1 MHYGLSGKLATA
13 NIGIIYDL
21 KHQDKGNMFSNWLLV
36 SVSIGYISLLFLI
49 AYLGGK
55 HRHKLVEKQHAII
68 YALSLGVYCT
78 SWGFLGTSAQAANN
92 SFTYISV
99 YLAPILLF
107 IFAWPFIQRIIKTS
121 LKLKITS
128 IADLLSARF
137 GKSQS
142 LALIVT
148 LVALI
153 GTLPY
158 IALQLKAIVYS
169 YKILQQN
176 QDFPIWQLGLIVSC
190 ILAGFTIIFG
200 IRTIDVTERHPGVM
214 IAIAFESV
222 VKLIAFL
229 LVGVFVSFVI
239 YDSPIDIW
247 QQSQNQLTIA
257 QQFESENLIGM
268 VGLLIIVMSAFLCLP
283 RQFQVMFVEIKEQ
296 KTSNI
301 ARWLLPLYIL
311 VFAFFAGPIGLAGT
325 LNYGQ
330 SLESDAYVL
339 FLPAYNG
346 QVWLSLFAFLGAV
359 SAASSMVIVSTIAL
373 STMLSNEIVF
383 PLMFKLAPRKHHDF
397 LHFQSRLL
405 LIRKALVVAVI
416 TLSYGMLLLSPPD
429 TLASL
434 GEVAFGAIAQI
445 GPALVAAFF
454 WRRATQKGVLWGIG
468 SGFSIWAL
476 FNLLPQLGFYPH
488 PLADTRWPET
498 TIVTLFGL
506 CINIL
511 VLYIVSL
518 LTRQSIREEMQSKFF
533 YKKDTNLQSHLPKQP
548 KIYFREL
555 EYLVARFIGQKKA
568 TECFSE
574 FNNIHKNKK
583 HKTYNEAL
591 LFHAENTL
599 ASIMGSASAK
609 LVISFALGGRDI
621 AFDQVAKIVED
632 NSTQQLE
639 FSRSVLQGAIEN
651 TSEGIS
657 VIDGNLNLVAWNK
670 QYLDIFNYPKDFI
683 YIGCPISQL
692 IRYNLGNQKRYI
704 HDVEAQVEKR
714 LQYIRQGS
722 KHKSERTLPNGKI
735 IHIEGNPIPGG
746 GFVMIFSDITEFRRA
761 ESYLKEEN
769 TDLESRVLE
778 RTKELEQ
785 ANLELEKANQNL
797 ANAQLKAEQA
807 HLKKSQYLRAC
818 SHDLLQPLSAARL
831 FSSAVS
837 LSSKVSEH
845 ERSQIK
851 QIDNSLEI
859 ANNLLLDLNEIARI
873 ESGNISPDISAIP
886 VARLFDMLQ
895 SEFSALTNDYQV
907 EFHCQTSKLFI
918 KSDLTLLARIVQNFL
933 SNAFR
938 YASHGKVLLGCRRRG
953 QNLCIQVID
962 NGPGIPEDKQQ
973 QVFEQFTQLS
983 TKLVGPKGLGLGLN
997 IAQSLAN
1004 ILHHDLDLT
1013 SKAGCGC
1020 LFSVEVPITT
1030 KPKQMQPRPMKASA
1044 TLQGVGVLCIDNELD
1059 VISGMNELLSAWKCR
1074 VFTASSAQQAL
1085 NIYQAYEE
1093 EIDILLVDYQLVE
1106 EKRLS
1111 AQVKTNAQTTTDY
1124 LSVHNNHDTFS
1135 ACEDNING
1143 IELINSLRAKSHYPL
1158 PAILI
1163 TATTDESVQVQA
1175 QQADI
1180 GYLRKII
1187 KPLALRALM
1196 SSLLTKQLEQN
1207 YISDSFQ

>member
-1 MHYGLSGKLATA
+1 
-13 NIGIIYDL
+13 
-21 KHQDKGNMFSNWLLV
+21 MFSNWLLV

-49 AYLGGK
+49 AHLGGK
-55 HRHKLVEKQHAII
+55 YRHKLVAKQHAII

-78 SWGFLGTSAQAANN
+78 SWGFLGTSAQAANS
-92 SFTYISV
+92 SFSYISV

-107 IFAWPFIQRIIKTS
+107 IFAWPFIQRIIKTC
-121 LKLKITS
+121 LKLKSTS

-142 LALIVT
+142 LALLVT
-148 LVALI
+148 LVAMI

-169 YKILQQN
+169 YKILQQS
-176 QDFPIWQLGLIVSC
+176 QDFPIWQLGLIVSL

-214 IAIAFESV
+214 IAIAFESL

-229 LVGVFVSFVI
+229 LVGLFVSFVI
-239 YDSPIDIW
+239 YDSPADIW
-247 QQSQNQLTIA
+247 QKSQDYVSLS
-257 QQFESENLIGM
+257 QQFESYNLVGM

-296 KTSNI
+296 KTSNL

-330 SLESDAYVL
+330 SLDPDAYVL

-346 QVWLSLFAFLGAV
+346 QQWLSLFAFLGAV

-383 PLMFKLAPRKHHDF
+383 PLIFKLAPRKHHDF

-405 LIRKALVVAVI
+405 LIRKILVVVVI
-416 TLSYGMLLLSPPD
+416 ALSYCMLLVSPPD

-454 WRRATQKGVLWGIG
+454 WRRATQKGVFWGMFC
-468 SGFSIWAL
+468 GFSIWAL
-476 FNLLPQLGFYPH
+476 FNLLPQLGFYAH
-488 PLADTRWPET
+488 PLSNTNWPAT
-498 TIVTLFGL
+498 TVATLFGL
-506 CINIL
+506 AINLI
-511 VLYIVSL
+511 VLFIVSQ
-518 LTRQSIREEMQSKFF
+518 LTRQNIREEMQSKYF
-533 YKKDTNLQSHLPKQP
+533 YETDNKQDSHLPKQP
-548 KIYFREL
+548 KIDRQEL
-555 EYLVARFIGQKKA
+555 ELLIARFIGQDKA
-568 TECFSE
+568 AECFAE
-574 FNNIHKNKK
+574 FNQSHKIKK

-591 LFHAENTL
+591 LLHAEQTL
-599 ASIMGSASAK
+599 ASVMGSASAK
-609 LVISFALGGRDI
+609 LVISFALAGRDI

-657 VIDGNLNLVAWNK
+657 VIDANLNLVAWNK
-670 QYLDIFNYPKDFI
+670 QYLDIFNYPKNLI

-692 IRYNLGNQKRYI
+692 IRFNLSNQNRYI
-704 HDVEAQVEKR
+704 HNIEGQVNKR
-714 LQYIRQGS
+714 LEYLKAGS
-722 KHKSERTLPNGKI
+722 KHKSERKLANGKVLL
-735 IHIEGNPIPGG
+735 IEGNPIPGG

-761 ESYLKEEN
+761 ENYLKEEN
-769 TDLESRVLE
+769 TDLESRVLA
-778 RTKELEQ
+778 RTTELEL
-785 ANLELEKANQNL
+785 ANLELEKANREL
-797 ANAQLKAEQA
+797 ADARLKAEQA

-831 FSSAVS
+831 FSSAVC
-837 LSSKVSEH
+837 LSPRVSIQ
-845 ERSQIK
+845 EREQIK
-851 QIDNSLEI
+851 KIDNSLEI

-873 ESGNISPDISAIP
+873 ESGNIIP
-886 VARLFDMLQ
+886 VFNDIALERVFSMLH
-895 SEFSALTNDYQV
+895 SEFSALSKDYQID
-907 EFHCQTSKLFI
+907 FRCHSSQLFI
-918 KSDLTLLARIVQNFL
+918 RTDLTLLTRIVQNFL

-938 YASHGKVLLGCRRRG
+938 YANNGKVLLGCRRKG
-953 QNLCIQVID
+953 NYLSIQVID

-973 QVFEQFTQLS
+973 EVFEQFTQLS
-983 TKLVGPKGLGLGLN
+983 TQLIGPKGLGLGLN

-1004 ILHHDLDLT
+1004 ILEHKVGLVSEPEH
-1013 SKAGCGC
+1013 GC
-1020 LFSVEVPITT
+1020 LFSVEVPIVNRVQQT
-1030 KPKQMQPRPMKASA
+1030 KPTLAPKNM
-1044 TLQGVGVLCIDNELD
+1044 TLQGVGVLCIDNEKD
-1059 VISGMNELLSAWKCR
+1059 VIAGMTELLTAWKCR
-1074 VFTASSAQQAL
+1074 VFTATTAAEASAL
-1085 NIYQAYEE
+1085 YKTHED
-1093 EIDILLVDYQLVE
+1093 EIDILLVDYQL
-1106 EKRLS
+1106 S
-1111 AQVKTNAQTTTDY
+1111 AEPMFPANPLHIVTVDY
-1124 LSVHNNHDTFS
+1124 SERQEQKPHSEHLDG
-1135 ACEDNING
+1135 CNG
-1143 IELINSLRAKSHYPL
+1143 IELIKHIRAISQYPL

-1163 TATTDESVQVQA
+1163 TATTDELVQVQA
-1175 QQADI
+1175 KQADI

-1187 KPLALRALM
+1187 KPVALRALM
-1196 SSLLTKQLEQN
+1196 SALLTKQLEKN
-1207 YISDSFQ
+1207 YNS

>member
-1 MHYGLSGKLATA
+1 
-13 NIGIIYDL
+13 
-21 KHQDKGNMFSNWLLV
+21 MFSNWLLV

-55 HRHKLVEKQHAII
+55 YRHKLAEKQTAII

-78 SWGFLGTSAQAANN
+78 SWGFLGTSAQAANS

-107 IFAWPFIQRIIKTS
+107 VFAWPFIQRIIKTC

-142 LALIVT
+142 LAFIVT
-148 LVALI
+148 VVALI

-176 QDFPIWQLGLIVSC
+176 QDFPIWQLGLIVST
-190 ILAGFTIIFG
+190 ILAGFSIIFG

-214 IAIAFESV
+214 IAIAFESA

-229 LVGVFVSFVI
+229 MVGIFVSFFI
-239 YDSPIDIW
+239 YDSPAEIW
-247 QQSQNQLTIA
+247 RLSQDHVSFS
-257 QQFESENLIGM
+257 QQFESTNIINM

-296 KTSNI
+296 KNSNL
-301 ARWLLPLYIL
+301 ARWWLPAYIL

-330 SLESDAYVL
+330 SLEPDAYVL

-383 PLMFKLAPRKHHDF
+383 PLMFKLSPQKQHDF

-405 LIRKALVVAVI
+405 RIRKALVITVI

-429 TLASL
+429 TLSSL

-445 GPALVAAFF
+445 GPALIAAFF
-454 WRRATQKGVLWGIG
+454 WRRATHKGVLWGIG
-468 SGFSIWAL
+468 SGFSIWII
-476 FNLLPQLGFYPH
+476 FNLLPQLGFYTH
-488 PLADTRWPET
+488 PLANSAFSAT
-498 TIVTLFGL
+498 TIVTLIGL
-506 CINIL
+506 LINIL
-511 VLYIVSL
+511 VLVIVSL

-533 YKKDTNLQSHLPKQP
+533 YKQDQHPQSHLPKQP
-548 KIYFREL
+548 RIDIREL
-555 EYLVARFIGQKKA
+555 EYLVARFIGQEKSS
-568 TECFSE
+568 ECFES
-574 FNNIHKNKK
+574 FNSVHKNKK
-583 HKTYNEAL
+583 QKSYNEAL
-591 LFHAENTL
+591 IFHAEHTL
-599 ASIMGSASAK
+599 ASVIGSASAK

-632 NSTQQLE
+632 NSSQQLE

-670 QYLDIFNYPKDFI
+670 QYLDIFNYPPGFI
-683 YIGCPISQL
+683 YIGCHVSNV
-692 IRYNLGNQKRYI
+692 IRFNLSNQKRYI
-704 HDVEAQVEKR
+704 HDIDAQVQKR
-714 LQYIRQGS
+714 LQFIRAGS
-722 KHKSERTLPNGKI
+722 KHKSERKLSNGKI
-735 IHIEGNPIPGG
+735 INIEGNPIPGG
-746 GFVMIFSDITEFRRA
+746 GFVMIFSDITEYRRA
-761 ESYLKEEN
+761 EKYLKEEN
-769 TDLESRVLE
+769 TDLESRVLS

-785 ANLELEKANQNL
+785 ANLELEKANQDL

-837 LSSKVSEH
+837 LSAKVTKQ
-845 ERSQIK
+845 EREQIK
-851 QIDNSLEI
+851 QIDTSLEI

-873 ESGNISPDISAIP
+873 ESGNISPDISTFA
-886 VARLFDMLQ
+886 VKKLFSMLH
-895 SEFSALTNDYQV
+895 SEFCALSKDYQID
-907 EFHCQTSKLFI
+907 FHCFSSDLYI
-918 KSDLTLLARIVQNFL
+918 KSDFTLLSRIIQNFL

-938 YASHGKVLLGCRRRG
+938 YASNGKVLLGCRRKG
-953 QNLCIQVID
+953 QYLCLQVLD

-997 IAQSLAN
+997 IAQSLAE
-1004 ILHHDLDLT
+1004 ILNHQLGLI
-1013 SKAGCGC
+1013 SKAGHGC
-1020 LFSVEVPITT
+1020 LFSVSVPMAAAPTLQQA
-1030 KPKQMQPRPMKASA
+1030 KPLRAST
-1044 TLQGVGVLCIDNELD
+1044 TLQGVSVLCIDNEAAVL
-1059 VISGMNELLSAWKCR
+1059 SGMNDLLSAWKCK
-1074 VFTASSAQQAL
+1074 VYSAISAEQAIE
-1085 NIYQAYEE
+1085 IYQKHEE
-1093 EIDILLVDYQLVE
+1093 EIDIVLVDYQLVTE
-1106 EKRLS
+1106 NTANILS
-1111 AQVKTNAQTTTDY
+1111 SDSAFIPKQPKD
-1124 LSVHNNHDTFS
+1124 NNHDIANF
-1135 ACEDNING
+1135 NG
-1143 IELINSLRAKSHYPL
+1143 IELIKHLRAISHYPL

-1163 TATTDESVQVQA
+1163 TATTDESVLVQA
-1175 QQADI
+1175 QQADM
-1180 GYLRKII
+1180 GYLRKIV
-1187 KPLALRALM
+1187 KPIALRALM
-1196 SSLLTKQLEQN
+1196 SSLLTKELERN
-1207 YISDSFQ
+1207 YIPDNFNL

>member
-1 MHYGLSGKLATA
+1 
-13 NIGIIYDL
+13 
-21 KHQDKGNMFSNWLLV
+21 MFSNWLLV

-55 HRHKLVEKQHAII
+55 YRHKLVEKQHAII

-78 SWGFLGTSAQAANN
+78 SWGFLGTSAQAANS

-107 IFAWPFIQRIIKTS
+107 VFAWPFIQRIIKTS
-121 LKLKITS
+121 LQLKITS

-153 GTLPY
+153 GTMPY

-176 QDFPIWQLGLIVSC
+176 QDFPIWQLGLIVSI

-214 IAIAFESV
+214 IAIAFESI

-229 LVGVFVSFVI
+229 MVGVFVSFFI

-247 QQSQNQLTIA
+247 RLSQDHVSLS
-257 QQFESENLIGM
+257 QQFESNNLIGI

-296 KTSNI
+296 KNSNI

-330 SLESDAYVL
+330 SLEADAYVL

-383 PLMFKLAPRKHHDF
+383 PLMFKLSPRKQHDF

-405 LIRKALVVAVI
+405 RIRKALVITVI

-445 GPALVAAFF
+445 GPALLAAFF
-454 WRRATQKGVLWGIG
+454 WQRATQKGVLWGIS
-468 SGFSIWAL
+468 SGFAIWAL

-488 PLADTRWPET
+488 PLASSHLPAT
-498 TIVTLFGL
+498 TIITLLGL
-506 CINIL
+506 LINII
-511 VLYIVSL
+511 VMTIVSL
-518 LTRQSIREEMQSKFF
+518 LTRQGIREEMQSKFF
-533 YKKDTNLQSHLPKQP
+533 YKKDPKQLSHLPKQP
-548 KIYFREL
+548 KVDIREL
-555 EYLVARFIGQKKA
+555 EYLVARFIGQDKA
-568 TECFSE
+568 KDCFNE
-574 FNNIHKNKK
+574 FNQKNKNRK
-583 HKTYNEAL
+583 HKSYNEAL
-591 LFHAENTL
+591 LLHAENTL
-599 ASIMGSASAK
+599 ASVMGSASAK

-632 NSTQQLE
+632 NSSQQLE

-670 QYLDIFNYPKDFI
+670 QYLDIFNYPTDFI

-692 IRYNLGNQKRYI
+692 IRYNLSHQKRYI
-704 HDVEAQVEKR
+704 HDIEEQVAKR
-714 LQYIRQGS
+714 LQFIRAGS
-722 KHKSERTLPNGKI
+722 KHKSERTLPNGKVI
-735 IHIEGNPIPGG
+735 SIEGNPIPGG

-761 ESYLKEEN
+761 ENYLKEEN
-769 TDLESRVLE
+769 TDLESRVLA

-785 ANLELEKANQNL
+785 ANLELEKANKNL

-831 FSSAVS
+831 FSSAIR
-837 LSSKVSEH
+837 LSSKVSEQ
-845 ERSQIK
+845 EKEQIK
-851 QIDNSLEI
+851 QIENSLDI

-873 ESGNISPDISAIP
+873 ESGNISPDLSVIP
-886 VARLFDMLQ
+886 VERLFTMLQ
-895 SEFSALTNDYQV
+895 TEFSALTKDFKID
-907 EFHCQTSKLFI
+907 FHCQSSKLFI

-938 YASHGKVLLGCRRRG
+938 YANNGKVLLGCRRKG
-953 QNLCIQVID
+953 QHLCIQVLD

-983 TKLVGPKGLGLGLN
+983 TKIVGPKGLGLGLN
-997 IAQSLAN
+997 IAQSLAS
-1004 ILHHDLDLT
+1004 ILQHNLGLV
-1013 SKAGCGC
+1013 SKSGQGC
-1020 LFSVEVPITT
+1020 LFSVDVPIVSP
-1030 KPKQMQPRPMKASA
+1030 PKQRQTSSNRASA
-1044 TLQGVGVLCIDNELD
+1044 TLQGVGVLCIDNEAE
-1059 VISGMNELLSAWKCR
+1059 VISGMKDLLSAWKCR
-1074 VFTASSAQQAL
+1074 VFTATSAEKAIELFQHH
-1085 NIYQAYEE
+1085 EE
-1093 EIDILLVDYQLVE
+1093 DIDILLVDYQLVDEQVIERQKQPSVTSAYSSYQKLTE
-1106 EKRLS
+1106 ETK
-1111 AQVKTNAQTTTDY
+1111 KKPTD
-1124 LSVHNNHDTFS
+1124 F
-1135 ACEDNING
+1135 NG
-1143 IELINSLRAKSHYPL
+1143 IELICHIREQSYAPL

-1163 TATTDESVQVQA
+1163 TATTDESVQQQA
-1175 QQADI
+1175 LQADI

-1196 SSLLTKQLEQN
+1196 SSLLTKKLEQN
-1207 YISDSFQ
+1207 YISDNFH

>member
-1 MHYGLSGKLATA
+1 
-13 NIGIIYDL
+13 
-21 KHQDKGNMFSNWLLV
+21 MFSNWLLV
-36 SVSIGYISLLFLI
+36 SVSIGYISLLFFI

-55 HRHKLVEKQHAII
+55 YRHKLVERQHAII

-78 SWGFLGTSAQAANN
+78 SWGFLGTSAQAGHG

-107 IFAWPFIQRIIKTS
+107 VFAWPFIQRIIKTC

-142 LALIVT
+142 LAFIVT

-176 QDFPIWQLGLIVSC
+176 QDFPVWQLGLIVSI

-214 IAIAFESV
+214 IAIAFESA

-229 LVGVFVSFVI
+229 MVGIFVSFYI
-239 YDSPIDIW
+239 YDSPAEIW
-247 QQSQNQLTIA
+247 RLSQDHVSLS
-257 QQFESENLIGM
+257 QQFEGNNLINM
-268 VGLLIIVMSAFLCLP
+268 IGLLIIVMSAFLCLP

-296 KTSNI
+296 KNSNL
-301 ARWLLPLYIL
+301 ARWCLPAYIL

-330 SLESDAYVL
+330 SLDADAYVL

-359 SAASSMVIVSTIAL
+359 SAGSSMVIVSTIAL

-383 PLMFKLAPRKHHDF
+383 PLMFKLSPQKQQDF

-405 LIRKALVVAVI
+405 RIRKALVITVI

-429 TLASL
+429 TLSSL

-445 GPALVAAFF
+445 GPTLIAAFF
-454 WRRATQKGVLWGIG
+454 WRRATEKGVLWGIG
-468 SGFSIWAL
+468 SGFSIWVL
-476 FNLLPQLGFYPH
+476 FNLLPQLGFYAH
-488 PLADTRWPET
+488 PLAESALSAT

-506 CINIL
+506 LVNIL
-511 VLYIVSL
+511 VLTVVSL

-533 YKKDTNLQSHLPKQP
+533 YKQDKHHQSYLPKQP
-548 KIYFREL
+548 KIDIQEL
-555 EYLVARFIGQKKA
+555 EYLIARFIGEEKSA
-568 TECFSE
+568 ECITNFKLL
-574 FNNIHKNKK
+574 HKNKQ
-583 HKTYNEAL
+583 HKTKNDAL
-591 LFHAENTL
+591 IFHAENTL
-599 ASIMGSASAK
+599 ASVIGSASAK
-609 LVISFALGGRDI
+609 LVISFALGGREI

-632 NSTQQLE
+632 NSSQQLE

-651 TSEGIS
+651 ASEGIS
-657 VIDGNLNLVAWNK
+657 VVDGELNLVAWNK
-670 QYLDIFNYPKDFI
+670 QYLDIFNYPQDFI

-692 IRYNLGNQKRYI
+692 IRFNLGNQKRYI
-704 HDVEAQVEKR
+704 HDIEAQIQKR
-714 LQYIRQGS
+714 LQYIRDGS
-722 KHKSERTLPNGKI
+722 KHKSERQLLNGKI
-735 IHIEGNPIPGG
+735 INIEGNPIPGG
-746 GFVMIFSDITEFRRA
+746 GFVMIFSDITVYRRA
-761 ESYLKEEN
+761 EKYLKEEN
-769 TDLESRVLE
+769 TDLESLVLA
-778 RTKELEQ
+778 RTKELEE
-785 ANLELEKANQNL
+785 ANLELEKANKNL

-807 HLKKSQYLRAC
+807 HLKKSKYLRAC

-831 FSSAVS
+831 FTSAVS
-837 LSSKVSEH
+837 LSPKVSEQ
-845 ERSQIK
+845 EREQIK

-873 ESGNISPDISAIP
+873 ESGNISPNITIFP
-886 VARLFDMLQ
+886 VERLFSMLY
-895 SEFSALTNDYQV
+895 SEFSVLSKDYQID
-907 EFHCQTSKLFI
+907 FHCSSSHLFI
-918 KSDLTLLARIVQNFL
+918 KSDFTLLSRIIQNFL

-938 YASHGKVLLGCRRRG
+938 YADHGKVLLGCRRQG
-953 QNLCIQVID
+953 QQLCLQVLD

-997 IAQSLAN
+997 IAQSLAE
-1004 ILHHDLDLT
+1004 ILTHKLDLK
-1013 SKAGCGC
+1013 SKSGHGC
-1020 LFSVEVPITT
+1020 LFSVNVPIVAV
-1030 KPKQMQPRPMKASA
+1030 PQRQQCQPLRASA
-1044 TLQGVGVLCIDNELD
+1044 SLQGVGVLCIDNEPD
-1059 VISGMNELLSAWKCR
+1059 VLSGMKDLLSAWKCR
-1074 VFTASSAQQAL
+1074 VYSAIDAKQAIE
-1085 NIYQAYEE
+1085 IYRKHED

-1106 EKRLS
+1106 EEVVCKPATKTGFKR
-1111 AQVKTNAQTTTDY
+1111 VK
-1124 LSVHNNHDTFS
+1124 NNG
-1135 ACEDNING
+1135 NIADKCNFNG
-1143 IELINSLRAKSHYPL
+1143 IELIKYLRAESHYPL

-1163 TATTDESVQVQA
+1163 TATTDESVLVQT

-1187 KPLALRALM
+1187 KPISLRALM
-1196 SSLLTKQLEQN
+1196 SSLLTKELERN
-1207 YISDSFQ
+1207 YIPDNFTL